1 MRLDFRMDLFFVT
14 SVRRR
19 RRRARLGDAC
29 DRPFRIFFYDGP
41 FRFVD
46 GTTSR
51 SKKIGCRNL
60 RGSGDGEWGISFF
73 CRCGRVF
80 SLVRIILRWS
90 VAAARR
96 HRVMFAFV
104 E

>member
-1 MRLDFRMDLFFVT
+1 MDLFFVT

-19 RRRARLGDAC
+19 RRRARLGDAY

-51 SKKIGCRNL
+51 SKKKSSVEICEAMANGGYFFAVTDVRPL
-60 RGSGDGEWGISFF
+60 RSRIF
-73 CRCGRVF
+73 
-80 SLVRIILRWS
+80 LVRIILRWS

-96 HRVMFAFV
+96 HRVMYAFV